1 MIVLIQR
8 YAGSGCLRFG
18 GATDS
23 GNASAWQTLS
33 IKNGKPMK
41 RDGQR
46 AERPKPC
53 SAAMRRSALI
63 VVAVSLIALPAHA
76 EPLVLAWPSPG
87 DGGDWE
93 IEEFEGE
100 TQYRVVETDGRRV
113 MEADSAATASSLY
126 LEREIDLTQTP
137 ILEWSWR
144 IEKPLA
150 VDDERVKDGDDYAA
164 RVYVVAPGEGWFGM
178 PRAVNYVWANRAE
191 VGESW
196 PNPFTSKVMM
206 VAVHSG
212 DGDAGT
218 WQTYRRN
225 VRDDFRRLF
234 GMEVDELEGIA
245 VMTDSDNCG
254 QSARAWYGEIA
265 FHPE

>member
-1 MIVLIQR
+1 MHP
-8 YAGSGCLRFG
+8 F
-18 GATDS
+18 
-23 GNASAWQTLS
+23 
-33 IKNGKPMK
+33 
-41 RDGQR
+41 
-46 AERPKPC
+46 
-53 SAAMRRSALI
+53 AL
-63 VVAVSLIALPAHA
+63 AFLALSLIALPAYGK
-76 EPLVLAWPSPG
+76 PLVLEWPSSG
-87 DGGDWE
+87 DRGDWE
-93 IEEFEGE
+93 VEEFEGE
-100 TQYRVVETDGRRV
+100 TRYRVVEVDGRRV
-113 MEADSAATASSLY
+113 VEADSAATASSLY
-126 LEREIDLTQTP
+126 LEREIDLTETP

-150 VDDERVKDGDDYAA
+150 VDDERIKDGDDFAA
-164 RVYVVAPGEGWFGM
+164 RIYVVAPGEGWFDM
-178 PRAVNYVWANRAE
+178 PRAVNYVWANQAD

-206 VAVHSG
+206 IAVQSG
-212 DGDAGT
+212 EGEAGT

-225 VRDDFRRLF
+225 VRADFRRLF

>member
-1 MIVLIQR
+1 MLVLIQR
-8 YAGSGCLRFG
+8 YARSRCLRFG

-23 GNASAWQTLS
+23 RHACAWQALS
-33 IKNGKPMK
+33 IGDGKPMI
-41 RDGQR
+41 R
-46 AERPKPC
+46 AE
-53 SAAMRRSALI
+53 ALMRSAPIL
-63 VVAVSLIALPAHA
+63 LGALLMAPPAQA
-76 EPLVLAWPSPG
+76 DPLVMAWPSPG
-87 DGGDWE
+87 DDQGWE
-93 IEEFEGE
+93 IEEFEGH
-100 TQYRVVETDGRRV
+100 TRYRVVELDGRRV
-113 MEADSAATASSLY
+113 LEADSAATASSLY

-150 VDDERVKDGDDYAA
+150 VDDERIKDGDDYAA

-212 DGDAGT
+212 DGEAGT

-225 VRDDFRRLF
+225 VREDFRRLF
-234 GMEVDELEGIA
+234 GMEVDELDGIA

>member
-1 MIVLIQR
+1 MFILIQR
-8 YAGSGCLRFG
+8 YARSRCLRFG

-23 GNASAWQTLS
+23 GHACAWQMLS
-33 IKNGKPMK
+33 IGYGRPMN
-41 RDGQR
+41 R
-46 AERPKPC
+46 AE
-53 SAAMRRSALI
+53 ALTRLAPI
-63 VVAVSLIALPAHA
+63 LLGALLMALPAHA

-87 DGGDWE
+87 DDQGWE

-100 TQYRVVETDGRRV
+100 TRYRVVELDGRRV
-113 MEADSAATASSLY
+113 LEADSVATASSLY
-126 LEREIDLTQTP
+126 LEREIDLSATP

-150 VDDERVKDGDDYAA
+150 VDDERIKDGDDYAA
-164 RVYVVAPGEGWFGM
+164 RVYVVAPGDGWFDM
-178 PRAVNYVWANRAE
+178 PRAVNYVWANRSE
-191 VGESW
+191 VGDAW

-206 VAVHSG
+206 VAV
-212 DGDAGT
+212 DTGDADAGA
-218 WQTYRRN
+218 WRTYRRD
-225 VRDDFRRLF
+225 VRADFLRLF
-234 GMEVDELEGIA
+234 EMEVDELDGIA

>member
-1 MIVLIQR
+1 MNGEGDWAEL
-8 YAGSGCLRFG
+8 LR
-18 GATDS
+18 
-23 GNASAWQTLS
+23 
-33 IKNGKPMK
+33 
-41 RDGQR
+41 
-46 AERPKPC
+46 PC
-53 SAAMRRSALI
+53 SGVMRRWALI
-63 VVAVSLIALPAHA
+63 LFVFSLVALPAHA
-76 EPLVLAWPSPG
+76 ERLVLEWPSPG
-87 DGGDWE
+87 DSGDWE

-100 TQYRVVETDGRRV
+100 TQYRVVELDGRRV
-113 MEADSAATASSLY
+113 LEADSASTASSLY
-126 LEREIDLTQTP
+126 LEREIDLTATP

-150 VDDERVKDGDDYAA
+150 VDDERIKDGDDYAA
-164 RVYVVAPGEGWFGM
+164 RVYVVAPGEGMFGL
-178 PRAVNYVWANRAE
+178 PRAINYVWANRAE

-218 WQTYRRN
+218 WQTYRRD
-225 VRDDFRRLF
+225 VRADFRRLF
-234 GMEVDELEGIA
+234 GMEVEELEGIA

>member
-1 MIVLIQR
+1 MIREEGRV
-8 YAGSGCLRFG
+8 
-18 GATDS
+18 
-23 GNASAWQTLS
+23 
-33 IKNGKPMK
+33 
-41 RDGQR
+41 
-46 AERPKPC
+46 ERSRLC
-53 SAAMRRSALI
+53 FAAMRRW
-63 VVAVSLIALPAHA
+63 AVILFAFSLVSLPAHA
-76 EPLVLAWPSPG
+76 EPLVLAWPAPG
-87 DGGDWE
+87 DDQGWE

-100 TQYRVVETDGRRV
+100 TRYRVLERDGRRV
-113 MEADSAATASSLY
+113 LEADSAATASSLY
-126 LEREIDLTQTP
+126 LEREIDLTVTP

-150 VDDERVKDGDDYAA
+150 VDDERIKDGDDYAA
-164 RVYVVAPGEGWFGM
+164 RVYVVAPGEGPFGL
-178 PRAVNYVWANRAE
+178 PRAINYVWANRSE

-212 DGDAGT
+212 HGEAGT
-218 WQTYRRN
+218 WQTYRRD
-225 VRDDFRRLF
+225 VRADFLRHF
-234 GMEVDELEGIA
+234 GMEVDELERIA